1 MDKISLPVFCHA
13 NCIRIITDNDNNI
26 LNPYRTYKICFND
39 KITVKKII
47 DMILEESMRYVIK
60 PNVIIDKSFYNDVNM
75 EIKFGFE
82 KAQNYNY
89 KNDANK
95 KIHFD
100 WEFTENKHIKNMF
113 RINNHHNFQNS
124 NKFSKY
130 FK

>member
-1 MDKISLPVFCHA
+1 MDLAIEIPYHKYH
-13 NCIRIITDNDNNI
+13 NHEQDYKDNDNV
-26 LNPYRTYKICFND
+26 CFAP
-39 KITVKKII
+39 KV
-47 DMILEESMRYVIK
+47 S
-60 PNVIIDKSFYNDVNM
+60 
-75 EIKFGFE
+75 
-82 KAQNYNY
+82 
-89 KNDANK
+89 NK